1 MEAQRTEWLSA
12 HERAVHD
19 SHAAFISL
27 ADERSDDGTGFHV
40 GPLAGVPFA
49 VKDNIDTKDL
59 PTTGGT
65 EALRH
70 STPFLDAP
78 AVKTLLDAGARLIG
92 KTNLHELAFGITGDN
107 GSFGAVLNPYDTE
120 RSAGGSSSGSA
131 AAVALGIV
139 PFALGTDTGGSVR
152 IPAAHCGVVGMRPT
166 TGRYPSSGVIRLS
179 TTRDTIGVIAA
190 TVERV
195 AEVDGILTGQAG
207 YSAPDLSGLRLG
219 WPTDGFIDD
228 VDEEVLDSMAQ
239 VHSVLEA
246 AGVALVEVG
255 TRKLQEIDAECGF
268 PITFYESAREL
279 EAYLAGLAEPYRS
292 LGLGGLAASSRSP
305 DVTEILAE
313 MIRNPVPNA
322 VYREAVRRRADLCGA
337 YADLF
342 LEYEIAALL
351 YPTVVMLPPKLGG
364 GDTVVLNGRPVPV
377 FETSIRNTGPGSVA
391 GMPAISIP
399 AGASSTGLPIGL
411 SLEGAT
417 GTDRALL
424 GVAGAV
430 ARELSV
436 RCTNGTAHRR
446 SR

>member
-1 MEAQRTEWLSA
+1 MEEHRTAWLTA
-12 HERAVHD
+12 HRRAVDD

-27 ADERSDDGTGFHV
+27 TNQRGDEGRQVDA

-65 EALRH
+65 ESLRN
-70 STPFLDAP
+70 SMPLRDAP
-78 AVKTLLDAGARLIG
+78 VVEALLDAGARLVG

-107 GSFGAVLNPYDTE
+107 GSFGAVLNPHDTE
-120 RSAGGSSSGSA
+120 CSAGGSSSGSA

-179 TTRDTIGVIAA
+179 WTRDTVGVIAA

-195 AEVDGILTGQAG
+195 AEVDAILTGQTG
-207 YSAPDLSGLRLG
+207 YSEPDLSGLRLG

-228 VDEEVLDSMAQ
+228 VDPEVLVSMAQ
-239 VHSVLEA
+239 VRSVLEA
-246 AGVALVEVG
+246 AGVTIFGVG
-255 TRKLQEIDAECGF
+255 TAQLQKIDAECGF
-268 PITFYESAREL
+268 PITLYESAREL
-279 EAYLAGLAEPYRS
+279 EAYLTGLAEPYRS
-292 LGLGGLAASSRSP
+292 LGLAGLAADSRSP
-305 DVTEILAE
+305 DVKEILE
-313 MIRNPVPNA
+313 GMTRHPVSEA
-322 VYREAVRRRADLCGA
+322 VYAEALRRRSDLCTA
-337 YADLF
+337 YENIFA
-342 LEYEIAALL
+342 EHSIAALL
-351 YPTVVMLPPKLGG
+351 YPTVALLPPRLGA
-364 GDTVVLNGRPVPV
+364 GDTVVLNGRAVPV

-399 AGASSTGLPIGL
+399 AGKSSTGLPIGL
-411 SLEGAT
+411 SLEGAA
-417 GTDRALL
+417 GTDRVLL

-430 ARELSV
+430 ARELSATGSN
-436 RCTNGTAHRR
+436 RTA
-446 SR
+446 